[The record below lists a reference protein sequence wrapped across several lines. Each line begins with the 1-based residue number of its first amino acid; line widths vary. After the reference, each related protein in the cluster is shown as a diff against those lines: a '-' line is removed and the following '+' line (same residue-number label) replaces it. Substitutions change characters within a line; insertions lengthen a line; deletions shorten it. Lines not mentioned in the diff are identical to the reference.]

1 MLIVIQETQGSTFYF
16 GPYASKEE
24 AQQVISRREGGRIVP
39 LYKA

>member
-16 GPYASKEE
+16 GPYASREE
-24 AQQVISRREGGRIVP
+24 AQRVIDRREGGRIVP